1 MRWGRQVCWT
11 LWWGLLIFFGL
22 FLYPKKPPEFSTTTT
37 RSRKNDNKRAGCS
50 WNLGGLFFP
59 KVVVVRKQKQKLKET
74 EHFLAFRLSFFRVSG
89 FSSNSSLQVVSISCP
104 SLV

>member
-1 MRWGRQVCWT
+1 MRWGRQLCWT
-11 LWWGLLIFFGL
+11 LGWGLLIFFGA
-22 FLYPKKPPEFSTTTT
+22 FFIQNKPPEFSTTTT
-37 RSRKNDNKRAGCS
+37 TSRKNDNKRAGCS

-74 EHFLAFRLSFFRVSG
+74 EHFLASRLSFFGVSD
-89 FSSNSSLQVVSISCP
+89 FSSNSSLRVVSISCP